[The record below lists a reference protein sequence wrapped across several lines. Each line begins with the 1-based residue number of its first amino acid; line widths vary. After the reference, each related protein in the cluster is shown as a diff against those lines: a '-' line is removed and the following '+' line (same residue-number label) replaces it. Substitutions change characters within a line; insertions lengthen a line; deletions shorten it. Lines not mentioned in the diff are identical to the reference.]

1 MSLSIVLEMS
11 LERRK
16 KEESEQNEKSHQE
29 TNMKFASLQQH
40 YKLLKIQFDDFKEE
54 CSSNEN
60 RQSEM
65 IADLKKEIQ
74 TLQDQNKHYKVYKI
88 EFVII
93 MIITQLPF
101 YFFR

>member
-1 MSLSIVLEMS
+1 MS

-29 TNMKFASLQQH
+29 TDMKLTSLQQH

-54 CSSNEN
+54 CSNNEN
-60 RQSEM
+60 RQLEM

-74 TLQDQNKHYKVYKI
+74 TLQDQNNHYKVYKI
-88 EFVII
+88 EFE
-93 MIITQLPF
+93 F
-101 YFFR
+101 D

>member
-1 MSLSIVLEMS
+1 MS

-29 TNMKFASLQQH
+29 TNMKLTSLKQH

-54 CSSNEN
+54 CSNDEK

-65 IADLKKEIQ
+65 IANLKKEIQ
-74 TLQDQNKHYKVYKI
+74 ALQDQNNYYKVYKI
-88 EFVII
+88 
-93 MIITQLPF
+93 ITQFPF
-101 YFFR
+101 Y